1 MAEETT
7 LAWRAIK
14 PGHRVLDSD
23 GMEFGTVARVLA
35 DDKADIFHGIA
46 VKRQRLGPE
55 LEVTADRIHR
65 IEKTAVHTSISASE
79 AGR

>member
-23 GMEFGTVARVLA
+23 GTEFGTVARVLA
-35 DDKADIFHGIA
+35 DDGADIFHGIS
-46 VKRQRLGPE
+46 VKRHLLGPE
-55 LEVTADRIHR
+55 LEVTADKIHR
-65 IEKTAVHTSISASE
+65 IEETVVHTSLAASE